1 MTLGQKVK
9 SRREELGYT
18 QLELA
23 HKTQTCQSYISRL
36 EHGDFNPSM
45 QMIINIAVA
54 LNISIDNMLL
64 ETERRAI

>member
-23 HKTQTCQSYISRL
+23 QKTQTCQSYISRL

-45 QMIINIAVA
+45 QMIINISVA

>member
-1 MTLGQKVK
+1 MTLGQKIK
-9 SRREELGYT
+9 NRREELGYT

-54 LNISIDNMLL
+54 LDISIDNMLL
-64 ETERRAI
+64 GAERRAV